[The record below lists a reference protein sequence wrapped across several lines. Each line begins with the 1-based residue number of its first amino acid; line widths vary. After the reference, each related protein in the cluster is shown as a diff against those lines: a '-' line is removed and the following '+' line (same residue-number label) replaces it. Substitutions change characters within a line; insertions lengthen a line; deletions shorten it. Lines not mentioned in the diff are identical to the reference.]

1 MRAQS
6 GMGPSCSTSR
16 FLFHLTSVHL
26 CNHDLAIRPCPTLGF
41 SPFRLLLPSSFAQSQ
56 SPLLPQL
63 LHQTT
68 DLFPTSAQSDT
79 WLVSLPSSFHTILGD
94 GHCPSAL
101 NATPIICHTLMPEHN
116 EHLLK
121 WLDLQDLTY
130 THEHWAGFLIDFL
143 NDFLIGKKGQG
154 KRLVHGNAGC
164 SASIRSRP
172 QILGSPGPFACSDSA
187 ENSRLQAVKSILE
200 ESAEHPSQSDTSS
213 CTPIP
218 LSPRTASG

>member
-1 MRAQS
+1 MPHFGLFPLSAAS
-6 GMGPSCSTSR
+6 AV
-16 FLFHLTSVHL
+16 FLRSV
-26 CNHDLAIRPCPTLGF
+26 
-41 SPFRLLLPSSFAQSQ
+41 SE
-56 SPLLPQL
+56 PLLPQL
-63 LHQTT
+63 LLQTIH
-68 DLFPTSAQSDT
+68 LFPTSAQSGT

-130 THEHWAGFLIDFL
+130 TREHWAGFLIDFL

-154 KRLVHGNAGC
+154 KRLVHGNAGN

-172 QILGSPGPFACSDSA
+172 QILGSPDPFACSDSA